1 MFSDMGEIYVKVSG
15 VDLSKM
21 NPMGFKGN
29 AMRLTLPEHWKPR
42 FLSIGAAVFMVGW
55 LAPALASSFP
65 QISLRELPDPLR
77 SVWFELK
84 PEMTPMS
91 HCATAFDSHTDG
103 DRMVFRCS
111 IHIKMSA
118 EGERR
123 AMRYCE
129 EKRAEK
135 NIKMPC
141 KLVVE

>member
-1 MFSDMGEIYVKVSG
+1 MAVVHRGQLKKRIWQG
-15 VDLSKM
+15 VA
-21 NPMGFKGN
+21 G
-29 AMRLTLPEHWKPR
+29 
-42 FLSIGAAVFMVGW
+42 VFFATV
-55 LAPALASSFP
+55 LASAWASP
-65 QISLRELPDPLR
+65 YPRIPLRELPDALR
-77 SVWFELK
+77 GIWSELK

-91 HCATAFDSHTDG
+91 HCAAAFDSYSDG
-103 DRMVFRCS
+103 ERMVFRCS

>member
-1 MFSDMGEIYVKVSG
+1 MAKVK
-15 VDLSKM
+15 
-21 NPMGFKGN
+21 
-29 AMRLTLPEHWKPR
+29 H
-42 FLSIGAAVFMVGW
+42 AVLILM
-55 LAPALASSFP
+55 ALWASQVWAGPFP
-65 QISLRELPDPLR
+65 KVPLGDLPDSLQ
-77 SVWFELK
+77 SVWRELK

-129 EKRAEK
+129 EKREEK
-135 NIKMPC
+135 KIKSPC
-141 KLVVE
+141 RLVVE